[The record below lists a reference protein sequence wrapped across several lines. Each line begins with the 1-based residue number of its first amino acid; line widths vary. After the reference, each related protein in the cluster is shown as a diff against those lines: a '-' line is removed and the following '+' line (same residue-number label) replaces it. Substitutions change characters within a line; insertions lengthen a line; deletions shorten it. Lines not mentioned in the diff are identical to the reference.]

1 MKHSKVALATA
12 ALAAA
17 AVAVPA
23 LPGAALPAGNASTG
37 GTEVGIGTDV
47 TVGTAPAEA
56 TTTPATTPTPAPSP
70 GSAESAPPSPPP
82 AGSGSGN
89 PGDVLAPGEATPRG
103 VDLPGTSGTED
114 QRVLTL
120 AAAQR
125 LAGAVLQDCERRG
138 FQVTVS
144 VVDRDGIEVVTLRDE
159 DATGATVA
167 TATGKAFAAAGFQTP
182 TAVLQE
188 AARTSPGFTTVPGFV
203 LLPGGQ
209 PVRSGGTTVGGIGVS
224 GAPSGEID
232 DACINVGFASVRDAL
247 GPVEPA
253 GPAPAPPAPAP
264 PLPAPPAPSAPSAPP
279 APQSPA
285 P

>member
-23 LPGAALPAGNASTG
+23 LPGAALPAGNAPTG

-47 TVGTAPAEA
+47 TVGTAPADA
-56 TTTPATTPTPAPSP
+56 TTTPATTPIPATTPTPAPSP

-138 FQVTVS
+138 FQVAVS
-144 VVDRDGIEVVTLRDE
+144 VVDRDGVEVVTLRDE

-247 GPVEPA
+247 GPAEPA

-264 PLPAPPAPSAPSAPP
+264 PAPP